1 MSAALGTAA
10 AVAALA
16 VTALGLVAAAVVL
29 AATRHPLSA
38 LTVLLDF
45 LLAAGLLRLSGD
57 PGWPALG
64 TAAAVVLL
72 RRLLGAGLRAG
83 RRPAR
88 AGGMADLL
96 RGSAVAA
103 LVRRPPRT

>member
-45 LLAAGLLRLSGD
+45 LLAAGLLRLTGQ
-57 PGWPALG
+57 PGWPALA
-64 TAAAVVLL
+64 TAAAVVAV
-72 RRLLGAGLRAG
+72 RRLVGIGLRAG
-83 RRPAR
+83 RRPA
-88 AGGMADLL
+88 
-96 RGSAVAA
+96 AA
-103 LVRRPPRT
+103 LPPPAPGPLPHRRR